1 MDLNS
6 DNCHKLLMALYVSL
20 FQRIQFLLAMI
31 LTLTQVT
38 AGFPQPID
46 VLDPTEEEH
55 MFPPLE
61 SNNGTLE
68 WVSFNFLEIG

>member
-38 AGFPQPID
+38 AGFPQLID

-55 MFPPLE
+55 VFPPLE

-68 WVSFNFLEIG
+68 WVTFNFLEIG